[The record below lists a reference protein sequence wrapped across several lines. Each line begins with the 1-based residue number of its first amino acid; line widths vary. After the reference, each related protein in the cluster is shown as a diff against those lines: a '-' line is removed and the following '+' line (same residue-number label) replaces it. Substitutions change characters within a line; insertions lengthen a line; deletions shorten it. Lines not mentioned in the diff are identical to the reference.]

1 MWRDV
6 ATLISISESV
16 NDYGDIVASESFQ
29 EIYCNVLSV
38 SQKEFY
44 QAQSVGFQ
52 PELKLEM
59 MAIDYDS
66 QKYIEI
72 YGKRYKILR
81 TYVRKDEVIELVVS
95 SLIERND

>member
-16 NDYGDIVASESFQ
+16 NEYGDIVAAESFQ
-29 EIYCNVLSV
+29 EVYCNVLSV

>member
-16 NDYGDIVASESFQ
+16 NEYGDIVAAESFQ

-52 PELKLEM
+52 PELKFEM
-59 MAIDYDS
+59 MEIDYDS

-72 YGKRYKILR
+72 NGKRYKILR

>member
-16 NDYGDIVASESFQ
+16 NDYGDIVESESFQ

-72 YGKRYKILR
+72 YGKRYEVLR
-81 TYVRKDEVIELVVS
+81 TYIRKEEVIENVVS
-95 SLIERND
+95 SLIAGND